1 MQRKKAIYGIAITV
15 IAAAVGV
22 WFYFTPYI
30 AANNMKK
37 AAEASDSA
45 TLSSYINFPSLKES
59 LKANFNAMLATEV
72 VKNKEGNPFEAL
84 GAALAAAFINPMI
97 DALVTPESLAMMMR
111 GNKPNLEKDAPKTE
125 SKPSGTSDT
134 EMTMG
139 YESFDRFA
147 VSVKKKDDMDEPVTF
162 VFHRE
167 GLVAWKLASL
177 RLPAQK
183 TKEAQAT
190 PTPQPQESP
199 QPPHLADLT
208 KYVGQAPT
216 EVFNEAAIQEKF
228 KTLLG
233 NEYGRF
239 FENLSVSSQLELKGN
254 FYVGSGCAPHVCG
267 VEEAAFAINKETGEV
282 FASILSDGNKIQ
294 SFGVNSEQNLPA
306 PLYAW
311 YKENGG
317 PN

>member
-1 MQRKKAIYGIAITV
+1 MQRKTIYGIAITV
-15 IAAAVGV
+15 IVVVVGV

-37 AAEASDSA
+37 AAEANDSA

-72 VKNKEGNPFEAL
+72 VKSKDSNPFEAL
-84 GAALAAAFINPMI
+84 GAAMAAALINPMI
-97 DALVTPESLAMMMR
+97 DALVTPESLAMMMQ
-111 GNKPNLEKDAPKTE
+111 GNTPNLEKGAPKTE
-125 SKPSGTSDT
+125 GKPSGTSDT

-147 VSVKKKDDMDEPVTF
+147 VSVKKKGDMDDPVTF

-177 RLPAQK
+177 RLPTKK
-183 TKEAQAT
+183 TKEAQVT
-190 PTPQPQESP
+190 PAPQPQESP
-199 QPPHLADLT
+199 QPPRLADLT
-208 KYVGQAPT
+208 KYVGQHPT
-216 EVFNEAAIQEKF
+216 EVFNESSVQEKF
-228 KTLLG
+228 KALLG
-233 NEYGRF
+233 AEYGRF
-239 FENLSVSSQLELKGN
+239 LENLSVSSELELKGN
-254 FYVGSGCAPHVCG
+254 FYVGSGCAPHACSF
-267 VEEAAFAINKETGEV
+267 EESAFAINKKTGEI
-282 FASILSDGNKIQ
+282 FASILSDGKTIQ

-311 YKENGG
+311 YKEKGG
-317 PN
+317 SN